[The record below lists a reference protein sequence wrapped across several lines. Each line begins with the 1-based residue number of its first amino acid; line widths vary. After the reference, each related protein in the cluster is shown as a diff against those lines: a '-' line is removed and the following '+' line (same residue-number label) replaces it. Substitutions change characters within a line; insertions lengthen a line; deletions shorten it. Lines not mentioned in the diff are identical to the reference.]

1 MNFLF
6 DMARRHSVEVHLRR
20 LSDGV
25 RGYVIPERTIVIDLD
40 LSEERMNWTF
50 CHELAHLLLKH
61 GSAERHITTSDEN
74 EAHELAQDLLL
85 PPEPFRADV
94 HRLSLPELKDRYPQ
108 ASWEVIARTR
118 LRYRP
123 GIVTIFDNDHRT
135 LRTAPPP
142 LTCPPH
148 LLPLEQSVKQTLS
161 ASHPSASAK
170 DGDLFVEGVFVD
182 DGQGVQRII
191 LIAESEEGM
200 VL

>member
-1 MNFLF
+1 VNFLF
-6 DMARRHSVEVHLRR
+6 EMARRHSVEVHLKH

-50 CHELAHLLLKH
+50 CHELAHLLLNH
-61 GSAERHITTSDEN
+61 GSAERHITASDEK

-85 PPEPFRADV
+85 PPEVFRADV
-94 HRLSLPELKDRYPQ
+94 HRLSLPELKERYPQ

-123 GIVTIFDNDHRT
+123 GIMTIFDNDRRT
-135 LRTAPPP
+135 LRLASPP

-148 LLPLEQSVKQTLS
+148 LLPLEQSVKQALS
-161 ASHPSASAK
+161 ASHPFASAK
-170 DGDLFVEGVFVD
+170 DGDLFVEGAFVD
-182 DGQGVQRII
+182 VGQGVERVI
-191 LIAESEEGM
+191 LIAECEE
-200 VL
+200 

>member
-1 MNFLF
+1 VNFLF
-6 DMARRHSVEVHLRR
+6 DMARRHSVEVHLKR

-25 RGYVIPERTIVIDLD
+25 RGYMIPERTIVIDLD

-85 PPEPFRADV
+85 PPESFRADV
-94 HRLSLPELKDRYPQ
+94 HRLSLPELKQRYPQ

-123 GIVTIFDNDHRT
+123 GIMTIFDNDRRT
-135 LRTAPPP
+135 LRLAPPP

-148 LLPLEQSVKQTLS
+148 LLPLEQSVRQALS
-161 ASHPSASAK
+161 ASHPFASAR
-170 DGDLFVEGVFVD
+170 DGDLFVEGAFVD
-182 DGQGVQRII
+182 DGQGVQRVI
-191 LIAESEEGM
+191 LVAESQE
-200 VL
+200 